1 MMNYNKTLILG
12 GARSGKSRLAEKLA
26 INYNLELFYIATAQ
40 ARDDEMIDRIHHHIE
55 RRGQD
60 WKVIEEPTDIA
71 NLIRETS
78 TKHNVLL
85 IDCLTLWL
93 SNLFDKGL
101 NPETEISS
109 LISAINDAKGT
120 IIFVTNEVGQGI
132 VPLNELARN
141 FRDIAGR
148 MNQQIAAAVSDVY
161 FITAGLAQPLKENN
175 TPLTQKFL

>member
-1 MMNYNKTLILG
+1 
-12 GARSGKSRLAEKLA
+12 
-26 INYNLELFYIATAQ
+26 
-40 ARDDEMIDRIHHHIE
+40 
-55 RRGQD
+55 
-60 WKVIEEPTDIA
+60 
-71 NLIRETS
+71 
-78 TKHNVLL
+78 
-85 IDCLTLWL
+85 
-93 SNLFDKGL
+93 KGL